1 MHLGIQGIEKCL
13 TFAEGGSDPAR
24 AKAESSGIQEVV

>member
-1 MHLGIQGIEKCL
+1 MRQGIRAIEKRL
-13 TFAEGGSDPAR
+13 TSTEEGSDPAR